1 LRASEPL
8 LAIALAVIALAVV
21 GWRGAARWL
30 AEWRAQLAPARK
42 ALVAS
47 AVAVAAV
54 GVLAMPH
61 VDAGRWFALVG
72 WTTVGFVALACLAT
86 RARAAADAAWSLT
99 MRVGWLPLALFSAT
113 LSLLV
118 ARFVLGDFPHV
129 SDEIAYQ
136 FQARAIAHGR
146 WWAPTPPVT
155 EAFETAHTLFDGP
168 RWYGIFPPGWP
179 ALLAAGYR
187 VALPWLVN
195 PLLAVATVG
204 FFHAFTRRA
213 GLDAVEQRLATAVVA
228 LSPFLVFLSGTYMS
242 HTASLFCFVLF
253 LWAGA
258 ALHQTAR
265 LRFAVLAALALAAG
279 LVVRNFDMAAACA
292 PILVVLAWRAV
303 AREPERGRA
312 LAAAAVIALGGAAAV
327 GATLLYQRHLTGDA
341 FTVPAIRCFELKD
354 HGRFGVG
361 FGSDMGTS
369 DHGAEF
375 PGYWPSDAIRVTCYR
390 LSELATDLGALP
402 LALFALP
409 FLATAAWR
417 RRQQPWARLAM
428 AGGVA
433 VVAAYV
439 LHFYH
444 GVAYG
449 GRHYFLALPAIA
461 IAAALQL
468 ASFARGE
475 GGATRPA
482 AKALWLALL
491 LQCAL
496 FAYPARVGAYSGRYR
511 GNSAEL
517 RDAMA
522 AKELPPSIVFV
533 SDGQWGWKFAA
544 PLNGDALAEQHVIYA
559 RDLGE
564 RNAEVAARFPGR
576 ACWSLRIPDMGKPIE
591 LRPWVPAAQERGP

>member
-8 LAIALAVIALAVV
+8 LAIALVVIALAVV
-21 GWRGAARWL
+21 GGRGALRWL
-30 AEWRAQLAPARK
+30 AEWREQLAPART
-42 ALVAS
+42 ALLAS

-61 VDAGRWFALVG
+61 VEPGRWFALVG

-86 RARAAADAAWSLT
+86 RARGAADAVWSLT
-99 MRVGWLPLALFSAT
+99 LRAGWLPLALLSAT

-146 WWAPTPPVT
+146 WFVPTPPAA
-155 EAFETAHTLFDGP
+155 EAFETAHTLVDGA

-187 VALPWLVN
+187 LAIPWLVN
-195 PLLAVATVG
+195 PLLAIATVG

-213 GLDAVEQRLATAVVA
+213 GLDAVEQRLATAIVA
-228 LSPFLVFLSGTYMS
+228 LSPFFVFLNGTYMS
-242 HTASLFCFVLF
+242 HTASLFCFVVF
-253 LWAGA
+253 LWSGA

-265 LRFAVLAALALAAG
+265 LRFAVVAALALAGG
-279 LVVRNFDMAAACA
+279 LLVRNFDMAAACA
-292 PILVVLAWRAV
+292 PIAAWLAWRAL
-303 AREPERGRA
+303 ARGPARGRA
-312 LAAAAVIALGGAAAV
+312 IAAAVVIALGGAAAV

-354 HGRFGVG
+354 HGRFGIG
-361 FGSDMGTS
+361 FGADMGTS

-390 LSELATDLGALP
+390 LSELITDLGALP

-409 FLATAAWR
+409 FLAPAAWR

-428 AGGVA
+428 AAGVA
-433 VVAAYV
+433 VVAAYT

-449 GRHYFLALPAIA
+449 GRHYFLALPGIA
-461 IAAALQL
+461 IAAALLL
-468 ASFARGE
+468 AAFARSD

-496 FAYPARVGAYSGRYR
+496 FAYPARIGAYSGRYR
-511 GNSAEL
+511 GSSAEL
-517 RDAMA
+517 RDAMD

-533 SDGQWGWKFAA
+533 ADGQWGWKFAA

-564 RNAEVAARFPGR
+564 RNAEVAAHFPGR
-576 ACWSLRIPDMGKPIE
+576 TCWTLRIPSMGGAFE
-591 LRPWVPAAQERGP
+591 LRPWPPPAPEGGP